1 MTASDVELVG
11 RGIAFGR
18 FSDNHSEHWAKA
30 WGWDNTSE
38 IFESSPSL
46 INACFMGKTIAL
58 LMKISGNFQR
68 ASRVAVTPPS
78 TEFSIGTTAASQ
90 LL

>member
-1 MTASDVELVG
+1 ML
-11 RGIAFGR
+11 
-18 FSDNHSEHWAKA
+18 
-30 WGWDNTSE
+30 
-38 IFESSPSL
+38 ESSPSL

-58 LMKISGNFQR
+58 FIKISGNFQR

-90 LL
+90 LLYAIDLMTECNPLHGTNIGV